1 MTARKRQVGPV
12 DPGPQSSAV
21 VKREGRSRGRN
32 VTGPRL
38 MLLSRLGELL
48 VFSDALAFRLL
59 FCLRRALCA
68 PGPVSS
74 RFRQQGDLRS

>member
-12 DPGPQSSAV
+12 DPGPKSSAV
-21 VKREGRSRGRN
+21 VKREGRSRGKN

-59 FCLRRALCA
+59 EIA
-68 PGPVSS
+68 PPGSAIQVQAVS
-74 RFRQQGDLRS
+74 RV